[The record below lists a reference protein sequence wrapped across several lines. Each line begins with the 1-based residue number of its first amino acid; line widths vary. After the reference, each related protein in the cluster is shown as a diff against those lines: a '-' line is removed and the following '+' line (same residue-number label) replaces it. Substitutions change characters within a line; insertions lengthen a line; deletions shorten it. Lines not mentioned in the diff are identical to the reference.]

1 MKCETQIRS
10 RFRFRRDTIIFISN
24 LFRNDL
30 ERPTI
35 KGIID
40 SYPQTMPLEFGR
52 SFIRSM
58 IFHTTKYGGFG
69 GVHWFSLH
77 VFEFF
82 EVLFSPLAATFPSI
96 IWLLQLIYGE
106 PPHRWSARLPPSML
120 HSSFNF
126 LLNSTVFPLNYF
138 IFVHKISMPLTN
150 FNFLLFLQPFFSF
163 LVGNTI

>member
-58 IFHTTKYGGFG
+58 IFHSTKKGGFG

-77 VFEFF
+77 VFEFLKYF
-82 EVLFSPLAATFPSI
+82 LAL
-96 IWLLQLIYGE
+96 LLQL
-106 PPHRWSARLPPSML
+106 
-120 HSSFNF
+120 
-126 LLNSTVFPLNYF
+126 FPL
-138 IFVHKISMPLTN
+138 
-150 FNFLLFLQPFFSF
+150 
-163 LVGNTI
+163 

>member
-40 SYPQTMPLEFGR
+40 SYPQTMPLEF
-52 SFIRSM
+52 
-58 IFHTTKYGGFG
+58 GGFG